1 MTFLTRLVKQNCHSC
16 SATERAFILSQR
28 FPVIPNAT
36 PLINS
41 VVGAK
46 EMVVLCLLCWKQK
59 WPVSGFSAGE
69 DICFQRYFQPLSQST
84 SKCFLCLRKDIF
96 PTANVWWWWWC
107 TCSGWKRK
115 TSKGQARGDA
125 LWSFNYRENK
135 SIAAFTYLWKKNCE
149 RFTNHIDS

>member
-1 MTFLTRLVKQNCHSC
+1 MPFLTRLVKQNYHGC
-16 SATERAFILSQR
+16 SATERAFYYSKVSWDSIC
-28 FPVIPNAT
+28 NT
-36 PLINS
+36 S

-46 EMVVLCLLCWKQK
+46 EMVVLCLLCLKQK
-59 WPVSGFSAGE
+59 WPVPGFSAGE
-69 DICFQRYFQPLSQST
+69 DIYFQRYFQPLSQST
-84 SKCFLCLRKDIF
+84 SKCFLCLQRDIF

-115 TSKGQARGDA
+115 TSKRQARGDA
-125 LWSFNYRENK
+125 LWSFIYRENK